1 MTDLV
6 LFRLGWGAMFFVS
19 IGSLGNPTAAHQEE
33 AGHAE
38 DDHSAGGLRH
48 ARQLQICDPTSCGK
62 GVGIGKDSNITNGRD
77 PSGEGLCV

>member
-33 AGHAE
+33 AGRAEGDHA
-38 DDHSAGGLRH
+38 A
-48 ARQLQICDPTSCGK
+48 
-62 GVGIGKDSNITNGRD
+62 
-77 PSGEGLCV
+77 